1 MVLVRAIIRQE
12 KTSYVLSKLVE
23 AGFPATT
30 ELDVYGRGKQ
40 KGITVGSVTYD
51 EIPKTMLLIVVEDK
65 DEEKVSNLIMESA
78 RTGDNGNFG
87 DGRIFIS
94 DVKKA
99 YTISSKTMG
108 L

>member
-87 DGRIFIS
+87 DGRIFVS

>member
-12 KTSYVLSKLVE
+12 KTSYVLSKLVQ

-51 EIPKTMLLIVVEDK
+51 EIPKTMLLVVVEDK

-87 DGRIFIS
+87 DGRIFVS

>member
-23 AGFPATT
+23 AGFPSTT

-87 DGRIFIS
+87 DGRIFVS

>member
-65 DEEKVSNLIMESA
+65 DEEKVSNIIMESA

-87 DGRIFIS
+87 DGRIFVS

>member
-12 KTSYVLSKLVE
+12 KTAYVLSKLVE

-87 DGRIFIS
+87 DGRIFVS

>member
-51 EIPKTMLLIVVEDK
+51 EIPKTMLLIVVEEK

-87 DGRIFIS
+87 DGRIFVS
-94 DVKKA
+94 NVKKA

>member
-30 ELDVYGRGKQ
+30 EFDVYGRGKQ

-51 EIPKTMLLIVVEDK
+51 EIPKTMLLIVVEEK

-87 DGRIFIS
+87 DGRIFVS

>member
-12 KTSYVLSKLVE
+12 KTSYILSKLVE

-51 EIPKTMLLIVVEDK
+51 EIPKTMLLIVVEEK

-87 DGRIFIS
+87 DGRIFVS